1 MIECHERRHPA
12 ALSYVAVMSDPE
24 RATEAYEEHQQNEDK
39 IEDFKALM
47 EQKGR
52 VEAALAL
59 LKTGTGSYVRGPEM
73 IAILTGDAPCGA
85 E

>member
-1 MIECHERRHPA
+1 MDEKKMVTIP
-12 ALSYVAVMSDPE
+12 Y
-24 RATEAYEEHQQNEDK
+24 
-39 IEDFKALM
+39 EDFAKLM
-47 EQKGR
+47 RTAGR